1 MITKSET
8 IDSFEVIERIDKLET
23 KKREWSTGL
32 TSEEA
37 AELVDLR
44 KLEEQGQSVSVDWE
58 YGTVMYRNDHF
69 IQYIKDHTVDILGI
83 PGVDFPSYVV
93 IDWDKTVENFKTDWT
108 PIWFGD
114 TIYYVR

>member
-8 IDSFEVIERIDKLET
+8 INSVEVIDRLHLLEDR
-23 KKREWSTGL
+23 KKDIPLS
-32 TSEEA
+32 SEEA

-44 KLEEQGQSVSVDWE
+44 KLDEQGQSVSVDWDL
-58 YGTVMYRNDHF
+58 GTVMVRTDYF
-69 IQYIKDHTVDILGI
+69 TQYVKDYAVEILGI
-83 PGVDFPSYVV
+83 PGIDFPSFVV
-93 IDWDKTVENFKTDWT
+93 VDWDKTAENFKTDWS

>member
-8 IDSFEVIERIDKLET
+8 IDSAEVLDRIEDLER
-23 KKREWSTGL
+23 KKQEWSTGL

-44 KLEEQGQSVSVDWE
+44 KLDEQGQSVSVDWDL
-58 YGTVMYRNDHF
+58 GAVMVRADYF
-69 IQYIKDHTVDILGI
+69 TQYVKDYAVEMLGI
-83 PGVDFPSYVV
+83 PGVDFPSFVV
-93 IDWDKTVENFKTDWT
+93 VDWDKTAENFKTDWS